1 MIFDKTL
8 VQNPY
13 YDVESDG
20 LTPYNRLAVL
30 ISSIKM
36 VRKSLTACEEER

>member
-1 MIFDKTL
+1 MIGDKTL

-13 YDVESDG
+13 YHVESDG

-30 ISSIKM
+30 IYCYKM